1 VNNLTLKYKISG
13 AVAILLVTFALGRY
27 SVNVVSVKTK
37 ESVAQVDVKKDTQNV
52 VTKTHEVETKK
63 PDGTVQTT
71 IDTTIQAVTKND
83 DKETQTDKVDQTVT
97 AAKTSTVNIS
107 LLAGYHYG
115 DTSPL
120 YGASVSKE
128 LLGPITIGLFGL
140 TNGTVGASVGVNF

>member
-1 VNNLTLKYKISG
+1 MNNLTLKYKIGG

-27 SVNVVSVKTK
+27 SV
-37 ESVAQVDVKKDTQNV
+37 NV